1 ERLGYPVNFYDRYA
15 NPTDKPEVKTVDAN
29 VTSKVVLE
37 NYIKAIGGQ
46 ANLDKVASISALY
59 EGTFQGAPV
68 TLTRK
73 QTNKGQ
79 MLVSLMVMGQ
89 EMMKQVVTAD
99 KGYMSQQGQK
109 MELAGEELAE
119 MQKEAVLFPELKDL
133 AQADQFTLSGIENF
147 NGEDAYVLKKE
158 DTATYFS
165 VATGL
170 KLVKVTTVELAG
182 QTSSMTQTSGNYK
195 EVKGIKIP
203 HAISLPLA
211 TGMNIDLTVK
221 DVKVN
226 EGVSD
231 ADFQ

>member
-1 ERLGYPVNFYDRYA
+1 
-15 NPTDKPEVKTVDAN
+15 
-29 VTSKVVLE
+29 
-37 NYIKAIGGQ
+37 
-46 ANLDKVASISALY
+46 LDKVASISALY

-89 EMMKQVVTAD
+89 EMMKQVITPES
-99 KGYMSQQGQK
+99 GYIMQQGQRFDLEGDDLK
-109 MELAGEELAE
+109 EE
-119 MQKEAVLFPELKDL
+119 QKAAVLFAELDE
-133 AQADQFTLSGIENF
+133 AENADQYTLAGIETF
-147 NGEDAYVLKKE
+147 ADEDAYVLKKD
-158 DTATYFS
+158 DTAYYYS

-170 KLVKVTTVELAG
+170 KLGQVTTIEQEG
-182 QTSSMTQTSGNYK
+182 QTFSMTQTSGDYK

-203 HAISLPLA
+203 HAISLPLGP
-211 TGMNIDLTVK
+211 GMNIDLTAK